1 MIKKEVQEIIKEVL
15 ELGSLKE
22 ADEYAVGLS
31 KVIKAIGDKL
41 EEKPESEASD
51 KAVLGSLVIDKR
63 FVKGRAIRNPRTGES
78 LGTSED
84 KYTVKVK
91 IK

>member
-1 MIKKEVQEIIKEVL
+1 MLKKREVQETIKEVL
-15 ELGSLKE
+15 KLESLKE

-41 EEKPESEASD
+41 EEKPEGEASD

-63 FVKGRAIRNPRTGES
+63 FVKGRKGCMKGKEWETPDHYEIKA
-78 LGTSED
+78 
-84 KYTVKVK
+84 K